1 MTIAGYQIRVQRRT
15 SLPGWK
21 AAMISILAILFG
33 LWLFSLIF
41 WLVGQSPR
49 EIYKQ
54 IFGYAFFNSYGLRL
68 TINRFIFLAF
78 VSYAFIIPYRAGL
91 WNIGMPGQLYLGA
104 LATFGVVYLL
114 GGKSGDLTM
123 SSLPLITLM
132 VLAALVAGAV
142 MGGIAG
148 FLKGRWNV
156 NEIVVTMMLNF
167 IAFYL
172 VAFMIKDGGPFMNL
186 GGRGESFEL
195 PEAARAPLIGGIP
208 YTIILVFLL
217 MIALQV
223 LFSRM
228 SLGYQIRAFG
238 KNPAAARYAGIN
250 PFIISVLAFMLGGAL
265 AGLAG
270 YHYFS
275 AVPGVYKIARTYG
288 YFGDLSFYGLICG
301 LISMGNPIATLFIAL
316 LFGGLSIGGR
326 SAQGKLHLGFGV
338 DYALMG
344 MLMISLVAFQF
355 FYNYQILITRP
366 SSTSTQE
373 DESLA

>member
-1 MTIAGYQIRVQRRT
+1 MTVAGYHIRLQRRT
-15 SLPGWK
+15 NLPGWK
-21 AAMISILAILFG
+21 AALFSILAILFG
-33 LWLFSLIF
+33 LFLFSLIF
-41 WLVGQSPR
+41 WQAGQSPR

-78 VSYAFIIPYRAGL
+78 ASYAFIIPYRAGL

-104 LATFGVVYLL
+104 LAAFGVVYLL
-114 GGKSGDLTM
+114 GGKTGEMTASQ
-123 SSLPLITLM
+123 PVVITLM
-132 VLAALVAGAV
+132 VLAALLAGALI
-142 MGGIAG
+142 GGIAG
-148 FLKGRWNV
+148 FLKGKWNV

-167 IAFYL
+167 IAFNL

-195 PEAARAPLIGGIP
+195 PEAARAPLIAGFP
-208 YTIILVFLL
+208 YTLILVILL
-217 MIALQV
+217 MIAIYL
-223 LFSRM
+223 LFARM

-238 KNPAAARYAGIN
+238 KNPPAARYAGVN
-250 PFIISVLAFMLGGAL
+250 PFWISVLVFLLGGAL

-270 YHYFS
+270 YHYFA

-288 YFGDLSFYGLICG
+288 YFGDLSFYGMICG
-301 LISMGNPIATLFIAL
+301 LISLGNPIATLFVAL

-355 FYNYQILITRP
+355 FYNYQILITKQATPATARRY
-366 SSTSTQE
+366 E
-373 DESLA
+373 

>member
-1 MTIAGYQIRVQRRT
+1 MTLGGYEFRLQRRAT
-15 SLPGWK
+15 LPGWK
-21 AAMISILAILFG
+21 AALFSILAVVFG
-33 LWLFSLIF
+33 LALFSFIF
-41 WLVGQSPR
+41 LQAGQDPI

-54 IFGYAFFNSYGLRL
+54 IFRYAFFNQYGLHL
-68 TINRFIFLAF
+68 TINRFIFLALASF
-78 VSYAFIIPYRAGL
+78 AFIIPAQAGL

-104 LATFGVVYLL
+104 LAAFGVVFWA
-114 GGKSGDLTM
+114 GGKTGDV
-123 SSLPLITLM
+123 SLPPALIIPLM
-132 VLAALVAGAV
+132 ILAAILASSIY
-142 MGGIAG
+142 GIIVG
-148 FLKGRWNV
+148 FLKGKWGV

-195 PEAARAPLIGGIP
+195 PEAVRAPMTGDLPITLWIVLLL
-208 YTIILVFLL
+208 TILL
-217 MIALQV
+217 QL

-238 KNPAAARYAGIN
+238 KSPLAARYAGIK
-250 PFIISVLAFMLGGAL
+250 PFAIAVLVFGLGGAI

-270 YHYFS
+270 YHYFA

-288 YFGDLSFYGLICG
+288 YFGDLSFYGIICG
-301 LISMGNPIATLFIAL
+301 LISLGNPIAALFIAL

-326 SAQGKLHLGFGV
+326 YAQGKLHLAFGV

-355 FYNYQILITRP
+355 FYNYQILINKKEKTLHVDI
-366 SSTSTQE
+366 S
-373 DESLA
+373 D

>member
-1 MTIAGYQIRVQRRT
+1 MTLGGYQVRLQRRVA
-15 SLPGWK
+15 LPGWK
-21 AAMISILAILFG
+21 AALFSILAVIFG
-33 LWLFSLIF
+33 LVLFSIIF
-41 WLVGQSPR
+41 LQAGQDPL

-54 IFGYAFFNSYGLRL
+54 IFSYAFFNSYGLHL
-68 TINRFIFLAF
+68 TINRFIFLALASF
-78 VSYAFIIPYRAGL
+78 AFIIPAQAGL

-104 LATFGVVYLL
+104 LAAFGVVYFA
-114 GGKSGDLTM
+114 GGKSGDLAL
-123 SSLPLITLM
+123 SAPIIILLM
-132 VLAALVAGAV
+132 LAASMLAGGAY
-142 MGGIAG
+142 GAIAG
-148 FLKGRWNV
+148 FLKGKWGV

-195 PEAARAPLIGGIP
+195 PEAARAPMTGGFPITLWIVFIL
-208 YTIILVFLL
+208 TIL
-217 MIALQV
+217 LQV

-238 KNPAAARYAGIN
+238 KSPLAARYAGIK
-250 PFIISVLAFMLGGAL
+250 PFVIAVLVFTLGGAI

-270 YHYFS
+270 YHYFA

-288 YFGDLSFYGLICG
+288 YFGDLSFYGIICG
-301 LISMGNPIATLFIAL
+301 LISLGNPIAALFIAL

-326 SAQGKLHLGFGV
+326 YAQGKLHLGFGV

-355 FYNYQILITRP
+355 FYNYQILITKKERALDVDV
-366 SSTSTQE
+366 S
-373 DESLA
+373 D

>member
-1 MTIAGYQIRVQRRT
+1 MTVAGYHIRLQRRT
-15 SLPGWK
+15 NLPGWK
-21 AAMISILAILFG
+21 AALFSILAILFG
-33 LWLFSLIF
+33 LFLFSLIF
-41 WLVGQSPR
+41 WQAGQSPR

-78 VSYAFIIPYRAGL
+78 ASYAFIIPYRAGL

-104 LATFGVVYLL
+104 LAAFGVVYLL
-114 GGKSGDLTM
+114 GGKTGEMAASQ
-123 SSLPLITLM
+123 PVVITLM
-132 VLAALVAGAV
+132 VLAALAAGALI
-142 MGGIAG
+142 GGIAG
-148 FLKGRWNV
+148 FLKGKWNV

-167 IAFYL
+167 IAFNL

-195 PEAARAPLIGGIP
+195 PEAARAPLIAGFP
-208 YTIILVFLL
+208 YTLILVFLL
-217 MIALQV
+217 MIAIYL
-223 LFSRM
+223 LFARM

-238 KNPAAARYAGIN
+238 KNPQAARYAGVN
-250 PFIISVLAFMLGGAL
+250 PFWISVLVFLLGGAL
-265 AGLAG
+265 AALAG
-270 YHYFS
+270 YHYFA

-288 YFGDLSFYGLICG
+288 YFGDLSFYGMICG
-301 LISMGNPIATLFIAL
+301 LISLGNPIATLFVAL

-355 FYNYQILITRP
+355 FYHYQILITKQATPATAR
-366 SSTSTQE
+366 QYE
-373 DESLA
+373 